1 MTKPIPTSHPAEP
14 PLPARTRT
22 QREEILTATILVV
35 GRKGYKDATVADVIA
50 EAGISRAAFDE
61 HFEEKH
67 DCFLAAHD
75 MAVERLFAEVDGN
88 CDRGKDWLERVREG
102 LAAIVDLFVLEP
114 ELARIAVVE
123 AIAAGPDA
131 RRRHWNAISRFT
143 EYLVEGQGLA
153 KGRKLPAGISLMS
166 AGAVSGLI
174 FEELLAGRPAE
185 LPALLPDLLFAVLVP
200 YIGPRAAAA
209 EMRRV
214 GRPRR

>member
-1 MTKPIPTSHPAEP
+1 MTKPIPTP
-14 PLPARTRT
+14 PPTGQPPPSAARS
-22 QREEILTATILVV
+22 QRDAILAATILVV
-35 GRKGYKDATVADVIA
+35 GRKGYREATVDDVIA
-50 EAGISRAAFDE
+50 KAGVTRAAFDE

-67 DCFLAAHD
+67 DCFLAAYD
-75 MAVERLFAEVDGN
+75 MAVERLFAEVNGN
-88 CDRGKDWLERVREG
+88 CDRAKGWLERVREG
-102 LAAIVDLFVLEP
+102 LATIVNLFVLEP

-123 AIAAGPDA
+123 AVAAGTEA

-143 EYLVEGQGLA
+143 EYLADGQGLA
-153 KGRKLPAGISLMS
+153 KGRELPANISFMS

-214 GRPRR
+214 GRA

>member
-1 MTKPIPTSHPAEP
+1 MTKPIPTSPPAGRR
-14 PLPARTRT
+14 LPAAARN
-22 QREEILTATILVV
+22 QREEILAATILVV
-35 GRKGYKDATVADVIA
+35 GRKSYREATVEEVIA
-50 EAGISRAAFDE
+50 EAGIDRATFDE
-61 HFEEKH
+61 QFAGKQ
-67 DCFLAAHD
+67 DCFLAAYD

-88 CDRGKDWLERVREG
+88 CDQRKNWLDRVREG

-123 AIAAGPDA
+123 ATTAGAEA
-131 RRRHWNAISRFT
+131 RRRHWHAISRFT
-143 EYLVEGQGLA
+143 QFLVEGHGFA
-153 KGRKLPAGISLMS
+153 NGRELPASISLMS

-214 GRPRR
+214 GRG

>member
-1 MTKPIPTSHPAEP
+1 MTKPIPTSPPAGQR
-14 PLPARTRT
+14 LPAADRT
-22 QREEILTATILVV
+22 QREEILAATILVI
-35 GRKGYKDATVADVIA
+35 GRKGYRDTAVDDVIA
-50 EAGISRAAFDE
+50 EAGVDRATFDGQ
-61 HFEEKH
+61 FAGKH
-67 DCFLAAHD
+67 ECFLAAYD
-75 MAVERLFAEVDGN
+75 MAVERLFAEVSGS
-88 CDRGKDWLERVREG
+88 CDRKKDWLERVREG

-123 AIAAGPDA
+123 ATTAGAEA
-131 RRRHWNAISRFT
+131 RRRHWHAISRFT
-143 EYLVEGQGLA
+143 EYLIEGQGLA
-153 KGRKLPAGISLMS
+153 KGRELPANISLMS

-214 GRPRR
+214 GRG

>member
-1 MTKPIPTSHPAEP
+1 MTKPIPTSPPAGR
-14 PLPARTRT
+14 LPAKAART
-22 QREEILTATILVV
+22 QREEILAATILVV
-35 GRKGYKDATVADVIA
+35 GRKGYGETTVDDVIA
-50 EAGISRAAFDE
+50 EAGIDRAAFDE
-61 HFEEKH
+61 QFAGKQE
-67 DCFLAAHD
+67 CFLAAYD

-88 CDRGKDWLERVREG
+88 CDGRKDWLERVREG
-102 LAAIVDLFVLEP
+102 LAAIVNLFVLEP

-123 AIAAGPDA
+123 PARVGSEA

-143 EYLVEGQGLA
+143 QYLAEGQGLA
-153 KGRKLPAGISLMS
+153 GGRKLPASISLMS

-209 EMRRV
+209 EMRRA
-214 GRPRR
+214 GRG

>member
-1 MTKPIPTSHPAEP
+1 MTKPIPTSPSTGQRLPAE
-14 PLPARTRT
+14 ARN
-22 QREEILTATILVV
+22 QREEILAATILVI
-35 GRKGYKDATVADVIA
+35 GRMGYRDATVDDVIA
-50 EAGISRAAFDE
+50 EAGIDRGAFDE
-61 HFEEKH
+61 HFTEMH
-67 DCFLAAHD
+67 DCFLAAYD
-75 MAVERLFAEVDGN
+75 VAIERLFARVDGN
-88 CDRGKDWLERVREG
+88 CDGRKDWLHRVREG
-102 LAAIVDLFVLEP
+102 LAAIVDLFAVEP

-123 AIAAGPDA
+123 VAVAGADA

-143 EYLVEGQGLA
+143 EYLVDGERLA
-153 KGRKLPAGISLMS
+153 KGRELPASISLMS

-214 GRPRR
+214 GTG

>member
-1 MTKPIPTSHPAEP
+1 MTKPIPTSAPTGRH
-14 PLPARTRT
+14 LPTAVGT
-22 QREEILTATILVV
+22 QREEILAATILVV
-35 GRKGYKDATVADVIA
+35 GRKGYRDATVADVIA
-50 EAGISRAAFDE
+50 EAGVTRSAFEE

-67 DCFLAAHD
+67 DCFLAAYD
-75 MAVERLFAEVDGN
+75 MAIERLFAEVDGN
-88 CDRGKDWLERVREG
+88 CDHGKGWLERVRAG
-102 LAAIVDLFVLEP
+102 LATIVELFALEP

-123 AIAAGPDA
+123 ATTAGADA

-143 EYLVEGQGLA
+143 EYLVDGQKLA
-153 KGRKLPAGISLMS
+153 KGRELPANISLMS

-214 GRPRR
+214 GRA

>member
-1 MTKPIPTSHPAEP
+1 MTKPIPTSPPAGRR
-14 PLPARTRT
+14 LPAAART
-22 QREEILTATILVV
+22 QREEILAATILVV
-35 GRKGYKDATVADVIA
+35 GRKSYRDATIEDVIA
-50 EAGISRAAFDE
+50 EAGTDRATFNA
-61 HFEEKH
+61 HFAGKH
-67 DCFLAAHD
+67 DCFLAAYD
-75 MAVERLFAEVDGN
+75 MVVERLMAEVNGN
-88 CDRGKDWLERVREG
+88 CDHRKDWLERVREG

-123 AIAAGPDA
+123 PTKVGSEA

-143 EYLVEGQGLA
+143 EYLVEGQVLA
-153 KGRKLPAGISLMS
+153 NGRELPANISLMS

-174 FEELLAGRPAE
+174 FEELLAGHAAK

-214 GRPRR
+214 GRS

>member
-1 MTKPIPTSHPAEP
+1 MTKPIPTSAPAGQRP
-14 PLPARTRT
+14 PDTART
-22 QREEILTATILVV
+22 QREEILAATILVV
-35 GRKGYKDATVADVIA
+35 GRKGYRDATVADVIA
-50 EAGISRAAFDE
+50 EAGITRTAFDE

-67 DCFLAAHD
+67 DCFLAAYD
-75 MAVERLFAEVDGN
+75 MAVERLFAEVDGS
-88 CDRGKDWLERVREG
+88 CDRRRSWLERVREG

-123 AIAAGPDA
+123 STIAGPDA

-143 EYLVEGQGLA
+143 EYLVEGKGLA
-153 KGRKLPAGISLMS
+153 NGRKLPASISLMS

-214 GRPRR
+214 GRA